1 MKNYVRNAVQVPRE
15 FSDETEARRQV
26 EPRVSILI
34 TSHHRSDLQRKK
46 SLKG

>member
-1 MKNYVRNAVQVPRE
+1 MINFVRNAVQVPRE

-46 SLKG
+46 V